1 MGLGKS
7 QWTWWWWGNAWGQ
20 QSYDDNFLSI
30 RDVKSLPGIKRVVV
44 IFVLAVLQ
52 DFFCIWKYKFKSYE
66 LFTFGEF
73 LGIWIQVSFS
83 FHNTPILTSRNS
95 HTKIH
100 WAATIHVF
108 NMEDHTYCT
117 WWSQAGSSNQIT
129 MQTIGWGSQSICN
142 KISEAYRSN
151 IRACKAWQNLH
162 KLCRRGYGV
171 SFDKIVM

>member
-1 MGLGKS
+1 MNLVMMRQCLRSAIIWWQFLVNQGRKIFTLNQKGCSNFCAGCFARLLLHLKIQTQKLWTFYFWRSMGIL
-7 QWTWWWWGNAWGQ
+7 T
-20 QSYDDNFLSI
+20 
-30 RDVKSLPGIKRVVV
+30 
-44 IFVLAVLQ
+44 
-52 DFFCIWKYKFKSYE
+52 
-66 LFTFGEF
+66 
-73 LGIWIQVSFS
+73 QVSFS

-100 WAATIHVF
+100 WAGTIHVF
-108 NMEDHTYCT
+108 SMEDHTYCT

-162 KLCRRGYGV
+162 KLCRCGYGV
-171 SFDKIVM
+171 SFDKIMM